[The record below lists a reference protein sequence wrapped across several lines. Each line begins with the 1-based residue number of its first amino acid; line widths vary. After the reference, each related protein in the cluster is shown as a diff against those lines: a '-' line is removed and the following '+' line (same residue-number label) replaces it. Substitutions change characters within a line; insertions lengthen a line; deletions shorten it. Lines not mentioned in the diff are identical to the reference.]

1 MKDSVEAY
9 VADTFIKRLLGYM
22 FRREPHH
29 EAILFD
35 PCSSIHTFFMRFDI
49 DVLFVDADMV
59 ILKKVENLKPWKVIF
74 PVKNCRYVIE
84 AKSGAFVNMQEGSRV
99 STYN

>member
-9 VADTFIKRLLGYM
+9 VADTFIKRLFGYM

-29 EAILFD
+29 EAIIFD

-49 DVLFVDADMV
+49 DVLFVDENM
-59 ILKKVENLKPWKVIF
+59 IIIKKVENLKPWKVIF

-84 AKSGAFVNMQEGSRV
+84 SKAGNFINMEEGSEIC
-99 STYN
+99 Y